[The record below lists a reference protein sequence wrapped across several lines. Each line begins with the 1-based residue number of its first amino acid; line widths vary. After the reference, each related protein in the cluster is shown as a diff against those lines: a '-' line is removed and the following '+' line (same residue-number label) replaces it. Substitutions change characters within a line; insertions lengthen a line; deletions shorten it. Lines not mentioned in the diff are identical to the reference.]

1 MNRRGFLQWLA
12 ALALGGAAVAAGIV
26 RWRPGTGEGI
36 PGATGS
42 PTPAPS
48 AGAPSA
54 APTAGP
60 EGPLLSFFILSDLHV
75 NSGVAYPSEHLKK
88 TLDEI
93 TKKHQSATDCI
104 IFTGDV
110 TESGTDKDYK
120 ELRSVLSKYK
130 LPPYYANMGNH
141 DYYRVWIDKDGNWNQ
156 KGFPNGQT
164 DEQSK
169 KAFLEFFKLEK
180 PYYEVEVNGHLIL
193 MMSQEVYQQ
202 TRTDVGEGAWYSD
215 EQLNWLKSKLAANQP
230 SRPVFVMIHQP
241 LPAAGQDGGSHR
253 VIPAKKFRE
262 ILKPYPNVFVFSG
275 HGHQD
280 FTNGTAHYLKE
291 SFHWF
296 VNSSVGR
303 VLNAKYEHV
312 RQDAAQGLYVQV
324 FADRVE
330 LKGREF
336 STGEWIPEADWKV
349 KLQSGKV

>member
-12 ALALGGAAVAAGIV
+12 ALTLGGAAVAAGLV
-26 RWRPGTGEGI
+26 RWRPRTGGDI
-36 PGATGS
+36 PEAAGS

-48 AGAPSA
+48 SAAPST

-193 MMSQEVYQQ
+193 MMSQEVY
-202 TRTDVGEGAWYSD
+202 
-215 EQLNWLKSKLAANQP
+215 
-230 SRPVFVMIHQP
+230 SRPERM
-241 LPAAGQDGGSHR
+241 
-253 VIPAKKFRE
+253 
-262 ILKPYPNVFVFSG
+262 
-275 HGHQD
+275 
-280 FTNGTAHYLKE
+280 
-291 SFHWF
+291 W
-296 VNSSVGR
+296 
-303 VLNAKYEHV
+303 
-312 RQDAAQGLYVQV
+312 
-324 FADRVE
+324 
-330 LKGREF
+330 
-336 STGEWIPEADWKV
+336 
-349 KLQSGKV
+349 GKVPGIRMSS